1 MMPTD
6 KQVDESMAEILI
18 AHEIRIITSIIEMR
32 LI

>member
-6 KQVDESMAEILI
+6 KQATKILI

>member
-6 KQVDESMAEILI
+6 KQVDESMAEILS
-18 AHEIRIITSIIEMR
+18 AQAIRMNTSIIEMR